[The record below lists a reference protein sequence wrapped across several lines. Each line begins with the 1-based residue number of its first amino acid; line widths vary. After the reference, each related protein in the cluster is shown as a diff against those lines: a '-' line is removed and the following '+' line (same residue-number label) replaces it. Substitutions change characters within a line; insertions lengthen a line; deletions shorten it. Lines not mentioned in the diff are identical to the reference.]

1 LNRRSFLSGKVEYI
15 QESRDFRKVFRFIL
29 SFVCVSEMVPSCRQR
44 RPGNMGPG
52 LGNGPFIYFMRA
64 EDHLTET
71 EERRWCIS
79 STPYRRGCRESEH
92 REFILFLTDGSE
104 SEHREFILFP
114 MEGSESEDKEFILF
128 LTDGSEREHRE
139 FILFLTDG
147 SESEDKEFIL
157 FLMTSV

>member
-1 LNRRSFLSGKVEYI
+1 MQAEKA
-15 QESRDFRKVFRFIL
+15 RD
-29 SFVCVSEMVPSCRQR
+29 MV
-44 RPGNMGPG
+44 PG

-79 STPYRRGCRESEH
+79 STPYRR
-92 REFILFLTDGSE
+92 ILFLTVGSE

-114 MEGSESEDKEFILF
+114 MKGSESEDKEFILF
-128 LTDGSEREHRE
+128 LTDGSERVHRE

-147 SESEDKEFIL
+147 RESEDKEFIL

>member
-1 LNRRSFLSGKVEYI
+1 MQAEEAREY
-15 QESRDFRKVFRFIL
+15 
-29 SFVCVSEMVPSCRQR
+29 
-44 RPGNMGPG
+44 GPG

-114 MEGSESEDKEFILF
+114 MKGSESEDKEFILF
-128 LTDGSEREHRE
+128 LTDGSERVHRE

-147 SESEDKEFIL
+147 RESEDKEFIL